1 MTEQEAIEM
10 MQGYQITDA
19 VDRAEYD
26 AFQMAIDALEEIQKY
41 RDIGTLKECRE
52 ARELQNPKRPNT
64 WGDGCDDEGGI
75 IYDMYD
81 CPNCGTTYEIDY
93 DEYDFCPDCGQ
104 KLDWSEEK

>member
-52 ARELQNPKRPNT
+52 AREKQTPKEVRYIGMNQSIGTKIGSCPMCDGRPLRK
-64 WGDGCDDEGGI
+64 CDF
-75 IYDMYD
+75 
-81 CPNCGTTYEIDY
+81 
-93 DEYDFCPDCGQ
+93 EYCPDCGQ